1 MHYSLLE
8 PSGEFSLDSTSGQVR
23 TTQRLDREETGNY
36 LIKVR
41 ATDLGDSPLSTDG
54 EV

>member
-1 MHYSLLE
+1 MRYSLLE
-8 PSGEFSLDSTSGQVR
+8 PSDKFSLDSMTGQVR

-36 LIKVR
+36 IIKIR

-54 EV
+54 KV